1 MTEIKFNGEVI
12 EKLTADFI
20 RVNIKKEGIFEGT
33 YNCPADKEKADL
45 REQLGVKYLDW
56 RWKKDYKEKFYKKFT
71 INLMS
76 NII

>member
-56 RWKKDYKEKFYKKFT
+56 R
-71 INLMS
+71 
-76 NII
+76 